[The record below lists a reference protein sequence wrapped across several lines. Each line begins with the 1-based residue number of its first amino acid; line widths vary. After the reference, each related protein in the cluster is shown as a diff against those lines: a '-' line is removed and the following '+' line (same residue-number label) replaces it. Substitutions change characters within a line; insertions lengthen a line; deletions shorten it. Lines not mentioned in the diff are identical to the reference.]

1 MSIRMNLQRETEALK
16 RENEALKL
24 KLFWKE
30 HNDEIMKNAMCWANE
45 ADGGPACSCLA
56 CAVSGRYTRC
66 GEVAEKKPCTFK
78 PWFEQV
84 LREHDMSIGRGLPD
98 VPVWVD
104 GSVVDSGNS
113 VLDDGQHFSN
123 LASQDWFCWTYG
135 SKLWKAT
142 SVGDPELAKL
152 ESLLHYLDTLGV
164 DVVGHSCENK

>member
-1 MSIRMNLQRETEALK
+1 
-16 RENEALKL
+16 
-24 KLFWKE
+24 
-30 HNDEIMKNAMCWANE
+30 
-45 ADGGPACSCLA
+45 
-56 CAVSGRYTRC
+56 
-66 GEVAEKKPCTFK
+66 
-78 PWFEQV
+78 
-84 LREHDMSIGRGLPD
+84 MSIGYGIPD
-98 VPVWVD
+98 VAIWVD

-164 DVVGHSCENK
+164 DVGGHSCENK

>member
-1 MSIRMNLQRETEALK
+1 MSTRMNLQRENEALK

-30 HNDEIMKNAMCWANE
+30 HGPEELNAAMHLANT
-45 ADGGPACSCLA
+45 AVGGPGCSCLA
-56 CAVSGRYTRC
+56 CAVSGRH
-66 GEVAEKKPCTFK
+66 ESEDEIAEKKPCTFK
-78 PWFEQV
+78 PWFEEV
-84 LREHDMSIGRGLPD
+84 LSEYGMSIGRGLPD
-98 VPVWVD
+98 VPIWVD
-104 GSVVDSGNS
+104 GIVVDSHNN

-152 ESLLHYLDTLGV
+152 KGLFHYLDTFG
-164 DVVGHSCENK
+164 E